1 MLYICY
7 RIFLAQYEQ
16 SFAVAYD
23 YSYKVKVAVS
33 VLFALYDEDDDESG
47 GGSETYTYNVWEAV
61 RTLWNSGAY
70 VLVVIVGGE
79 NLPALELASRIC
91 ELKIEREKF
100 QHKHSFSL
108 KCQSWRQIRVG

>member
-7 RIFLAQYEQ
+7 RIFLAQYAQ
-16 SFAVAYD
+16 SFCVAYD

-61 RTLWNSGAY
+61 KTLWNSGAY
-70 VLVVIVGGE
+70 FLVVVLGGE
-79 NLPALELASRIC
+79 KSTSTRIDVVNM
-91 ELKIEREKF
+91 LT
-100 QHKHSFSL
+100 
-108 KCQSWRQIRVG
+108 QIKEGRIPK